1 MDWREYISV
10 DPLVCHG
17 KACVRGTRILVT
29 VVLDNLAAGL
39 RPEEVVSS
47 YPSLTVESV
56 RAVIAYAAVLA
67 REEHVALPA

>member
-10 DPLVCHG
+10 DPLICYG

-29 VVLDNLAAGL
+29 MGLDNLTGGL

-67 REEHVALPA
+67 REEHMALPA

>member
-39 RPEEVVSS
+39 RPEDVVSS
-47 YPSLTVESV
+47 YPSLSVESV

-67 REEHVALPA
+67 REEHIALPA

>member
-39 RPEEVVSS
+39 RPEEIVSS
-47 YPSLTVESV
+47 YPSLSVESV